1 MTSAP
6 LVDLAVDEIAGRV
19 AAMRAALGT
28 LPALTTSDVAWVV
41 LPALSI
47 VGLCALVE
55 SDEFTTTANR
65 IMAATDALHTNPSD
79 RSALTAH
86 LDAMT
91 QLAEASLTAPTTI
104 DVNDLAEAA
113 RWLVTRIATQRDVVV
128 TIDVP
133 DRPEGRVPRSIGG
146 ALLDA
151 LVHAIGSAI
160 SYGTPGGG
168 ALRLGITR
176 EPEALVVLLSDRGNR
191 GELNVTTRPDLG
203 GERGVSLRAAH
214 SRIVALGGDLT
225 ATAGAWGGTTVT
237 IRVPIIA
244 TRRRP

>member
-1 MTSAP
+1 MTPAP
-6 LVDLAVDEIAGRV
+6 LVDLAIDEIAGRV
-19 AAMRAALGT
+19 RAMTAALET
-28 LPALTTSDVAWVV
+28 LPTLTASDIAWVA
-41 LPALSI
+41 LPARSILGLST
-47 VGLCALVE
+47 LVE
-55 SDEFTTTANR
+55 SDELTSTAASITATTASLG
-65 IMAATDALHTNPSD
+65 ADPSA
-79 RSALTAH
+79 RSALVAH
-86 LDAMT
+86 LAEMAH
-91 QLAEASLTAPTTI
+91 LAAQPPRASPTLE
-104 DVNDLAEAA
+104 VNDLAEMA
-113 RWLVTRIATQRDVVV
+113 RWLVDRLAKEHGVAV

-133 DRPEGRVPRSIGG
+133 DRPEGHVPRDIGG

-160 SYGTPGGG
+160 TYGTPDGG

-176 EPEALVVLLSDRGNR
+176 EPEALVILLSDRGNR